1 MPERWERKPV
11 AASPGRFFGLIAIIV
26 GGALS
31 SCAEDSGRYSIYPT
45 YHPIYDPNAPEEC
58 RALQSLI
65 EARERYGIVAPSQKQ
80 DLDALRRCG
89 LPYHYG
95 GGPPYLSN
103 APAGTAIPD
112 AGPTAETSQ
121 DVVQLEL
128 HNGVFAV
135 PVIINGAIII
145 PFVLDSGS
153 ADVQLPAEVVLTLI
167 RTGTLSEQDFIG
179 ASSYVLANGTTLR
192 SPRFRIREMRVGGHV
207 VSNVAA
213 SVGPAVS
220 SDALLGQSF
229 LSKLPA
235 WTLDNKR
242 HVLLLTP

>member
-1 MPERWERKPV
+1 M

-26 GGALS
+26 GGVLS
-31 SCAEDSGRYSIYPT
+31 SCAEGRYSIYPT

-65 EARERYGIVAPSQKQ
+65 EARERYGIVAPSQEQ

-121 DVVQLEL
+121 DVVQL
-128 HNGVFAV
+128 
-135 PVIINGAIII
+135 
-145 PFVLDSGS
+145 
-153 ADVQLPAEVVLTLI
+153 
-167 RTGTLSEQDFIG
+167 G
-179 ASSYVLANGTTLR
+179 ASHRVLKRPQLQAANGRRLALR
-192 SPRFRIREMRVGGHV
+192 PV
-207 VSNVAA
+207 
-213 SVGPAVS
+213 
-220 SDALLGQSF
+220 
-229 LSKLPA
+229 
-235 WTLDNKR
+235 
-242 HVLLLTP
+242 